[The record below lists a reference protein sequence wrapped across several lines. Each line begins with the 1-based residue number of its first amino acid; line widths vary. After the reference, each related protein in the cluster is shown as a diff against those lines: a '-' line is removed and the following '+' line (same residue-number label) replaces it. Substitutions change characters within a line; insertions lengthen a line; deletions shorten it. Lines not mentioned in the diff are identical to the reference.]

1 MLNWEGVR
9 HCVESNSF
17 RLGSER
23 LLRDKDSSHQWL
35 TVQRGQAPEKL
46 HILLLHC
53 VPHICE
59 IRELLRTRKL
69 LSFPFHG
76 LEVV

>member
-23 LLRDKDSSHQWL
+23 LLRDKDSSHQGL
-35 TVQRGQAPEKL
+35 KVQRGQAPENFD
-46 HILLLHC
+46 ILLLHC
-53 VPHICE
+53 VPHIYGMRAVE
-59 IRELLRTRKL
+59 N
-69 LSFPFHG
+69 
-76 LEVV
+76 

>member
-17 RLGSER
+17 RLGREM
-23 LLRDKDSSHQWL
+23 LLRDKDSSHQGL

-46 HILLLHC
+46 DILLLHC
-53 VPHICE
+53 VPHIYGM
-59 IRELLRTRKL
+59 RELLRSRKR

-76 LEVV
+76 P

>member
-23 LLRDKDSSHQWL
+23 LLRDKDSSHQGL
-35 TVQRGQAPEKL
+35 TVQRGRPQK
-46 HILLLHC
+46 
-53 VPHICE
+53 
-59 IRELLRTRKL
+59 
-69 LSFPFHG
+69 SFTYFSCTVFSISV
-76 LEVV
+76 E